1 MQRSVQ
7 AALLGLLL
15 FAGAGEA
22 QAISR
27 YNALSMSCAAAN
39 AAARAEGAVIL
50 RYPSQKV
57 RGMTL
62 YERAVRS
69 SAECGNYEYAE
80 TRFVTTSDAARCP
93 ILACA
98 PATDD
103 DWWLRP

>member
-1 MQRSVQ
+1 MQRFVQ
-7 AALLGLLL
+7 SAVIGVLLL
-15 FAGAGEA
+15 AGASQA

-27 YNALSMSCAAAN
+27 YNSLSMSCAAAN
-39 AAARAEGAVIL
+39 EAARAEGAVIL
-50 RYPSQKV
+50 RYPSKKV

-62 YERAVRS
+62 FERAVSS
-69 SAECGNYEYAE
+69 SAQCGNHEYAE
-80 TRFVTTSDAARCP
+80 TRFVATSDTPRCA